1 MFCVLLEPLSKPER
15 KESKNISSF
24 KTLKPKENVN
34 KNTMLVWESES
45 LVFIFLPEIIQ
56 INNCHGEQKT
66 PSLARFV

>member
-1 MFCVLLEPLSKPER
+1 MFCLLLEPLSKPER
-15 KESKNISSF
+15 KENKNISSF

-56 INNCHGEQKT
+56 INNCHGGKKT